1 MAEQKL
7 PNFFVVGAAKAG
19 STSVYNYL
27 YQHPDVYMSPV
38 KEPHYFAS
46 DMDTGHFRDNYKPV
60 MNKDLTAYL
69 EGDMKE
75 PVFQA
80 YIREW
85 SQYIKLFKNVKNE
98 TAIGEVSNSYLYSST
113 AAKNIHDKI
122 PGAKIVIILR
132 NPVDRAFSHFIMD
145 LRTGYTEPPFMNSL
159 KKDMALPLKG
169 WGVSNLYVEIG
180 LYYEQVKRYMELFPQ
195 GQLHI
200 VLFDDFKKNT
210 AGEMKKIFSFLG
222 VNPGVAINY
231 NESYNESTL
240 PRNKIIGGLYKNKK
254 LRERITG
261 LIPKALKKQFKKAV
275 LTNKTLPVITEEERS
290 FLEAIFYNDVSHL
303 SNLIG
308 RDLSS
313 WQHV

>member
-27 YQHPDVYMSPV
+27 SRHPEVYMSPV

-46 DMDTGHFRDNYKPV
+46 DMDTEHFRDNYKPV

-80 YIREW
+80 YIRDW
-85 SQYIKLFKNVKNE
+85 SQYLKLFKNVKNE
-98 TAIGEVSNSYLYSST
+98 KAIGEVSNSYLYSST

-122 PGAKIVIILR
+122 PGAKIIIILR
-132 NPVDRAFSHFIMD
+132 NPVERAFSHYIMD
-145 LRTGYTEPPFMNSL
+145 LRIGYTEPPFINAL

-180 LYYEQVKRYMELFPQ
+180 LYFEQVKRYAELFPKE
-195 GQLHI
+195 QLHI
-200 VLFDDFKKNT
+200 VLFDNLKKDT
-210 AGEMKKIFSFLG
+210 EGEMKKIFSFVG
-222 VNPGVAINY
+222 VNPDVQINY

-240 PRNKIIGGLYKNKK
+240 PRNKVIGDLYKNKK
-254 LRERITG
+254 IRETITG
-261 LIPKALKKQFKKAV
+261 LIPKALKKQFKKAA
-275 LTNKTLPVITEEERS
+275 LTNKTLPAITEEERS
-290 FLEAIFYNDVSHL
+290 FLKDIFNNDISHL
-303 SNLIG
+303 SKLIG
-308 RDLSS
+308 RDLNS
-313 WQHV
+313 WQ